1 MLTLL
6 VGCLST
12 SFFAV
17 GQGKPD
23 LALKCQHA
31 GAAILLTISLI
42 GWYMFTSML
51 LLSVDFPIMLPL
63 GDLSTVIRGRSETN
77 RGTTKHV

>member
-6 VGCLST
+6 VGCLAA

-17 GQGKPD
+17 GQGKAD
-23 LALKCQHA
+23 LALNCQHA
-31 GAAILLTISLI
+31 GAGLLLAISFI
-42 GWYMFTSML
+42 GWYMLTSML

-63 GDLSTVIRGRSETN
+63 GDLSTVIHGRSETK
-77 RGTTKHV
+77 RGTTKQV